1 MLLCLRMYAF
11 THTQYVRTKAVYEDL
26 RRLSHTHFCKRRTV
40 FDFCSRKKADEL
52 GLGEIAVTD
61 HGFAS
66 TIFHMTLR
74 KWQKQKQPNR
84 KLEIESQRFARHR
97 GEPGQRKGD
106 IDAPCEVIKDA
117 DVLIVGFHRYIGFCG
132 EKRGGYDRKWLFEN
146 GFCSQKSAKV

>member
-1 MLLCLRMYAF
+1 MYAF

-74 KWQKQKQPNR
+74 KWQKQKRQIANL
-84 KLEIESQRFARHR
+84 KSKVNVLHGIEANLVN
-97 GEPGQRKGD
+97 EKGD

-117 DVLIVGFHRYIGFCG
+117 DVLIVGFHRYIGFA
-132 EKRGGYDRKWLFEN
+132 E
-146 GFCSQKSAKV
+146 KSAEDTIAYGCLKTGFARKKARKSD

>member
-74 KWQKQKQPNR
+74 KWQNKNAK
-84 KLEIESQRFARHR
+84 SQT
-97 GEPGQRKGD
+97 
-106 IDAPCEVIKDA
+106 
-117 DVLIVGFHRYIGFCG
+117 
-132 EKRGGYDRKWLFEN
+132 
-146 GFCSQKSAKV
+146 

>member
-1 MLLCLRMYAF
+1 MYAF

-74 KWQKQKQPNR
+74 KWQNKNSQIANLKSKVNV
-84 KLEIESQRFARHR
+84 LHGIEANLVN
-97 GEPGQRKGD
+97 EKGD

-132 EKRGGYDRKWLFEN
+132 EKRGGYERIWLFET
-146 GFCSQKSAKV
+146 GFARKKARKSD